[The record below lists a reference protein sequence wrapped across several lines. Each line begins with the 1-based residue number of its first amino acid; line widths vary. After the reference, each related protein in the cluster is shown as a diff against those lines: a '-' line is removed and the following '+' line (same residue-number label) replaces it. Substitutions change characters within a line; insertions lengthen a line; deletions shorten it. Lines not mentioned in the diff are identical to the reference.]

1 MTTLTRYV
9 TALALVLL
17 PLFAA
22 AKAAEG
28 EGSAHEVVR
37 AATERV
43 MSEVE
48 SADDYIDEHPERFY
62 SALDEIL
69 DPVVDFRGFARGV
82 MGAYASSERYRSLDQ
97 AGREKLREQLE
108 RFTEVMRQGLVRTYG
123 KGLLAFGGSRI
134 DVPVPEVEEGA
145 SRVAVQQ
152 FIHAGDKAPYEVV
165 YYMGRDGDGLWK
177 LRNMVIED
185 VNLGKIYQSQFE
197 SAARKYDGNL
207 DQVIAN
213 WSAVELDDAGETS

>member
-1 MTTLTRYV
+1 MKMLTRWFA
-9 TALALVLL
+9 ALAMLLL
-17 PLFAA
+17 PLAA
-22 AKAAEG
+22 SASAAEG

-37 AATERV
+37 VATERV

-48 SADDYIDEHPERFY
+48 SANDYIDEDPDRFY
-62 SALDEIL
+62 AALDEIL

-82 MGAYASSERYRSLDQ
+82 MGAYASSQRYRSLDE

-108 RFTEVMRQGLVRTYG
+108 RFTDVMRQGLVRTYG

-134 DVPVPEVEEGA
+134 EVPTPDVEEGA
-145 SRVAVQQ
+145 SKIAVQQ

-165 YYMGRDGDGLWK
+165 YYMARDRDGQWK

-185 VNLGKIYQSQFE
+185 VNLGKIYQNQFE
-197 SAARKYDGNL
+197 SAARKHDGDL

-213 WSAVELDDAGETS
+213 WSAVDLDDEIEEG

>member
-1 MTTLTRYV
+1 MKMLTRCFA
-9 TALALVLL
+9 ALAMILL
-17 PLFAA
+17 PLAA
-22 AKAAEG
+22 SAKAAEG
-28 EGSAHEVVR
+28 EGSAYEVVR

-48 SADDYIDEHPERFY
+48 SANDYIDQDPDRFY
-62 SALDEIL
+62 AALDEIL

-82 MGAYASSERYRSLDQ
+82 MGAYASSERYRSLDE

-134 DVPVPEVEEGA
+134 DVPVPEVEEDA
-145 SRVAVQQ
+145 SKVAVQQ
-152 FIHAGDKAPYEVV
+152 FIHAGDKSPYEVV
-165 YYMGRDGDGLWK
+165 YYMARDRDGQWK

-185 VNLGKIYQSQFE
+185 VNLGKIYQNQFE
-197 SAARKYDGNL
+197 SAARKHDGDL

-213 WSAVELDDAGETS
+213 WSAVDLDDEIEEG